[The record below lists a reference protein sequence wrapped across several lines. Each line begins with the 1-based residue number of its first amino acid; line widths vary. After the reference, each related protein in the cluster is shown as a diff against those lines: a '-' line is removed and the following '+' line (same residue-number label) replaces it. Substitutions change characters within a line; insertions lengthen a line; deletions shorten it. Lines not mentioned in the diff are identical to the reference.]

1 MEKFK
6 TYVKEA
12 MVNPQS
18 NLTKKQRQALA
29 SPAARAKSK
38 DKVTLSV
45 PPWEKKKAEKE
56 GMTFMKPGPEKDKF
70 HKDAKAK
77 ASAKIKD
84 MIKKGEINF
93 KSQKEGKAYGPTGIA
108 YSTDGVQIMKKKS
121 LKKGDPKI
129 DAIQTV
135 QKRKDKAWKDLAKK
149 EDNDPCWK
157 DYKMIGM
164 KKKNGKTVP
173 NCVPKEGNM
182 SDLSYDADIHSNGS
196 MKVKKMGKDI
206 HLHGKSYHSSDDHA
220 KVAKKMGMKISSH
233 GKTMGGTRSTL
244 TKESVEI
251 DESTNWKG
259 GSKFVSLTRYAAK
272 NGFGLQITQTKP
284 MLGDKVRLKDA
295 YVNMPLKDI
304 PKLIKALQTVLKAD
318 PRAQLGDD
326 D

>member
-1 MEKFK
+1 MRTLKSFMEAKDPH
-6 TYVKEA
+6 
-12 MVNPQS
+12 PQG

-164 KKKNGKTVP
+164 KKKNGKQVP
-173 NCVPKEGNM
+173 NCVP
-182 SDLSYDADIHSNGS
+182 
-196 MKVKKMGKDI
+196 
-206 HLHGKSYHSSDDHA
+206 
-220 KVAKKMGMKISSH
+220 
-233 GKTMGGTRSTL
+233 
-244 TKESVEI
+244 KESVEI

>member
-1 MEKFK
+1 MRTLKSFMEAKDPH
-6 TYVKEA
+6 
-12 MVNPQS
+12 PQG

-93 KSQKEGKAYGPTGIA
+93 KSQKESKVT
-108 YSTDGVQIMKKKS
+108 V
-121 LKKGDPKI
+121 LKKGDPRIK
-129 DAIQTV
+129 AIQTV

>member
-1 MEKFK
+1 MRTLKSFMEAKDPH
-6 TYVKEA
+6 
-12 MVNPQS
+12 PQG

-93 KSQKEGKAYGPTGIA
+93 KSQKESKVT
-108 YSTDGVQIMKKKS
+108 V
-121 LKKGDPKI
+121 LKKGDPRIK
-129 DAIQTV
+129 AIQTV

-272 NGFGLQITQTKP
+272 NCFGLQITQTKP